1 MESTSGEG
9 SNLAARSP
17 RSLDR
22 EVVTDPSS
30 ESEENSLPGNALNSA
45 PNPSFLAES
54 SGSRTFSSRSAKEM
68 SEGQLL
74 SSPSTNAS
82 KSPNST
88 NASKSPGSRGSFTS
102 KDEPYLIVQRQPPT
116 YVYSNESF
124 EVELQLEVPKTLT
137 PPRFLTEGQEFEI
150 VASLAGDAVQRDDGP
165 EILLVTQPSRI
176 SLVAGADGIH
186 RCKVLCMIRA
196 DGIPRDQGASVAVR
210 FRARP
215 ESSPLMLGL
224 VEVMTD
230 SISIVNYK
238 LRMILDEDWGSV
250 WYKDEGGRDKSMEVF
265 VAIYDKDG
273 QLRTGEQIPL
283 LPVLCYKSATGGAP
297 VPVSNQD
304 ILRTLG
310 TTRVLIDKDTGRA
323 RIRFRVEDV
332 SKNHQAQ
339 DFVLMVGTDPKAK
352 GFKDVAPDY
361 SPSVNIRSKR
371 NKRSRAAFT
380 NTRALS
386 DAPKRLSPSTT
397 HPYEPPHDTGSPIQQ
412 ADVPRVREALRS
424 VIHWSDEVINGLF
437 PLQWQILGY
446 AQHPDGT
453 PDYHRPYHNM
463 PNPNPCINRVL
474 GMYSDTV
481 RDSLRV
487 LLTAVE
493 QASPPR
499 SDDSSSLMPI
509 PIAVPRP
516 PIDDGMY
523 SSVMRGLAPPQV
535 GHMIGHAGMPMHG
548 MQRRGMMGHQ
558 GGHVDPYGGPP
569 RHDMSSMYPGA
580 GNMPL
585 PPPLPPPLHMMQAHH
600 HHQGIHPSSHG
611 YMRGPSESE
620 MLPIHLGPRT
630 DLSPPLGT
638 GVQQHSLRPEDESRE
653 NEVEYV
659 LAKQYKALRT
669 GERLGFPAYSEN
681 KEILGFYREQGG
693 GAIRQFSPISRH
705 RNDFGPLE
713 ILQATEILEDAI
725 KKKSDAVHS
734 LKDWGSIENVLNQ
747 ALVYDWRQ
755 DMGGAAQGPPS

>member
-1 MESTSGEG
+1 METISGED
-9 SNLAARSP
+9 SNFVAVNP
-17 RSLDR
+17 RSRDQ

-30 ESEENSLPGNALNSA
+30 ESEENSLTGNVLNSA
-45 PNPSFLAES
+45 PNNSLFTES
-54 SGSRTFSSRSAKEM
+54 SGSRAFSSRSGKEM
-68 SEGQLL
+68 SESQLL

-88 NASKSPGSRGSFTS
+88 NASKSPGSRGSLTS
-102 KDEPYLIVQRQPPT
+102 RDEPYLIVPRQPPKC
-116 YVYSNESF
+116 VYSNESF

-137 PPRFLTEGQEFEI
+137 PPRFLTEGQEFEV
-150 VASLAGDAVQRDDGP
+150 VASLAGATFQRDDGP
-165 EILLVTQPSRI
+165 DLQLVTQPSRI
-176 SLVAGADGIH
+176 SLVAGEDGVH

-224 VEVMTD
+224 VEVMTN

-238 LRMILDEDWGSV
+238 IRMILDDDWGSV

-297 VPVSNQD
+297 APVSNQE

-361 SPSVNIRSKR
+361 SPAVNIRSKR
-371 NKRSRAAFT
+371 NKRSRAVFT
-380 NTRALS
+380 NNRTS
-386 DAPKRLSPSTT
+386 SEVPKRLSPSAA
-397 HPYEPPHDTGSPIQQ
+397 HPYEQPHDTGSPIQA

-424 VIHWSDEVINGLF
+424 IIHWSDEVVNGLF
-437 PLQWQILGY
+437 PLQWQVLGY

-493 QASPPR
+493 QASPTR
-499 SDDSSSLMPI
+499 SDDPSSLMPI

-516 PIDDGMY
+516 PVDDGMY
-523 SSVMRGLAPPQV
+523 GSVMRGLAPPQV

-548 MQRRGMMGHQ
+548 MQRRMIMGHQ
-558 GGHVDPYGGPP
+558 GGPVDMYGGPS
-569 RHDMSSMYPGA
+569 RHDLSSMYPGA
-580 GNMPL
+580 GTM
-585 PPPLPPPLHMMQAHH
+585 PPPPPHMMQP
-600 HHQGIHPSSHG
+600 HHQGMHPSSHA
-611 YMRGPSESE
+611 YMRGPPESE
-620 MLPIHLGPRT
+620 MLPMHMGPRT
-630 DLSPPLGT
+630 ELSPTLAA
-638 GVQQHSLRPEDESRE
+638 GVQPHSMRPEDESRE
-653 NEVEYV
+653 DEVEYV

-693 GAIRQFSPISRH
+693 GGVRQFSPISRH

-734 LKDWGSIENVLNQ
+734 LKDWGSIDNVLNQ

-755 DMGGAAQGPPS
+755 DLGGAPQGPPS